1 MKDWLSLPPASP
13 PRVQAA
19 SLNSSARPGCC
30 YVRGFC
36 IYPESL
42 TSVLISTRSYSYAK
56 LRPDASSPH
65 PPPKTAELSAIG
77 GPQAPAR
84 GRHSFQR
91 VRLPFDRKP
100 ARVSHVS
107 RLVITQ
113 RRGIQAPSRDEGAR
127 KVKLKFGAR
136 KAGHAILPCVTG
148 GQCAFKNA
156 RSSPD
161 AGGGRRR

>member
-1 MKDWLSLPPASP
+1 MSLPPASTSQGA
-13 PRVQAA
+13 QAA
-19 SLNSSARPGCC
+19 SLNSSARRGCC

-36 IYPESL
+36 IYPESI
-42 TSVLISTRSYSYAK
+42 TSLLISTRSYSYAK

-65 PPPKTAELSAIG
+65 PPPKSAELSAMG

-84 GRHSFQR
+84 GRRSFQR

-100 ARVSHVS
+100 ARVSQVS

-113 RRGIQAPSRDEGAR
+113 RRGIHPPSRDEGAR

-136 KAGHAILPCVTG
+136 KAGHAILPCATG